1 MNLDWPLA
9 SVFVELPPGIRAGK
23 PEGVDREVW
32 ANAGIE
38 LVVESAQREMIGS
51 FPRAFKFDTGD
62 RRTFDGVG
70 RAGRYAAVG
79 IQRNFVRVLAY

>member
-1 MNLDWPLA
+1 MNLGLA
-9 SVFVELPPGIRAGK
+9 IGVRICRTATRDSRREARR
-23 PEGVDREVW
+23 VDREVW

-38 LVVESAQREMIGS
+38 LVVESAQRETIGS